1 MINFEGDPGKRVGAL
16 SDDFKMVGNSP
27 PMQKVFQF
35 IHKVKNIN
43 APVFISGESGT
54 GKELVARNI
63 HLIGDRREENFVA
76 LNCGAIPENLLESEL
91 FGYTKGSFTGALRDR
106 RGLIEAAD
114 KGSLFLDEI
123 CDLSFMLQ
131 SKLLRVLQEKELRR
145 IGENKS
151 RHVDI
156 KVISATNKNIDKEV
170 EKGRFRE
177 DLYYRLKII
186 SVELPSLK
194 DRGCDI
200 LCLLEYFIQRFSRDM
215 HLKKLSFSSKAVD
228 FLLNYSWP
236 GNVRELKNEVLR
248 CMVLCQ
254 DSDVISEKDLSK
266 KIVGDAENTSPV
278 SYDFFSARAEFEKK
292 YLNQAL
298 ARFNYNQTQTAEEIG
313 ISRQGLFKLIRKHQI
328 DIPR

>member
-1 MINFEGDPGKRVGAL
+1 MIKGEGYYRGGTAFL
-16 SDDFKMVGNSP
+16 SDNFKMIGTSP
-27 PMQKVFQF
+27 PIKKVFEF
-35 IHKVKNIN
+35 IHKVKDID

-63 HLIGDRREENFVA
+63 HFIGNRKEENFVA

-106 RGLIEAAD
+106 QGLIEVAD
-114 KGSLFLDEI
+114 KGVLFLDEI
-123 CDLSFMLQ
+123 CDLSSMLQ

-145 IGENKS
+145 IGENKP
-151 RHVDI
+151 RPVDI
-156 KVISATNKNIDKEV
+156 KVISATNKDIDEEV
-170 EKGRFRE
+170 EKRRFRE

-186 SVELPSLK
+186 SVELPSLR
-194 DRGCDI
+194 DRGGDI
-200 LCLLEYFIQRFSRDM
+200 LYLLEYFINKFSREM
-215 HLKKLSFSSKAVD
+215 HLKKLCFSSTAVD
-228 FLLNYSWP
+228 FLLSYSWP

-248 CMVLCQ
+248 CMVLRQ
-254 DSDVISEKDLSK
+254 DSDIISEKDLSK
-266 KIVGDAENTSPV
+266 KIYEGAENTIPV

-298 ARFNYNQTQTAEEIG
+298 ARFNYNQTQTAEKIG

>member
-1 MINFEGDPGKRVGAL
+1 MIDVEGPYGERTAFL
-16 SDDFKMVGNSP
+16 SDNFKMIGSSP
-27 PMQKVFQF
+27 PMQKVYKF
-35 IHKVKNIN
+35 IHKVKDIN

-63 HLIGDRREENFVA
+63 HLIGDRRKENFVA
-76 LNCGAIPENLLESEL
+76 LNCGAIPEHLLESEL
-91 FGYTKGSFTGALRDR
+91 FGYAKGSFTGALRDR
-106 RGLIEAAD
+106 RGLIEVAD
-114 KGSLFLDEI
+114 KGILFLDEI
-123 CDLSFMLQ
+123 CDLSSMLQ

-145 IGENKS
+145 IGENHP
-151 RHVDI
+151 RPVDI
-156 KVISATNKNIDKEV
+156 KVISATNKDIDKEV

-177 DLYYRLKII
+177 DLYYRIKII
-186 SVELPSLK
+186 SVELPSLR

-200 LCLLEYFIQRFSRDM
+200 LYLLEYFIHEFSRDM
-215 HLKKLSFSSKAVD
+215 HLKKLCFSSRAVD
-228 FLLNYSWP
+228 FLISYSWP

-254 DSDVISEKDLSK
+254 DSDIISEKDLSK
-266 KIVGDAENTSPV
+266 KIYTCAEKTAPV

-298 ARFNYNQTQTAEEIG
+298 ARFNYNQTQTAENIG
-313 ISRQGLFKLIRKHQI
+313 LSRQGLFKLIRKHQI

>member
-1 MINFEGDPGKRVGAL
+1 MINAEGDYGEKTVSLP
-16 SDDFKMVGNSP
+16 DDFKMVGNSL
-27 PMQKVFQF
+27 PMKKVLKF
-35 IHKVKNIN
+35 IHKVKDIN

-63 HLIGDRREENFVA
+63 HLIGDRRKENFVA

-106 RGLIEAAD
+106 QGLIEVAD
-114 KGSLFLDEI
+114 KGVLFLDEI
-123 CDLSFMLQ
+123 CDLSPMLQ

-145 IGENKS
+145 IGENKP
-151 RHVDI
+151 RCVDI
-156 KVISATNKNIDKEV
+156 KVISATNKNIDQEV
-170 EKGRFRE
+170 KKGRFRE

-186 SVELPSLK
+186 SVKLPSLRE
-194 DRGCDI
+194 RGCDI
-200 LCLLEYFIQRFSRDM
+200 LYLLEYFIQKFSRDM
-215 HLKKLSFSSKAVD
+215 HLKKLCFSSRAVD
-228 FLLNYSWP
+228 FLINYSWP

-248 CMVLCQ
+248 CLVLCQ
-254 DSDVISEKDLSK
+254 DSDIISEKDLSK
-266 KIVGDAENTSPV
+266 KIVKDAENTPPV

-292 YLNQAL
+292 NLNQAL
-298 ARFNYNQTQTAEEIG
+298 ARFNYNQTQTAENIG